1 MTMSSQGLQKQD
13 HGALLTPLE
22 FSAVLKRQRPGSRF
36 NLLGKL
42 WNLPNTML
50 GLGYG
55 ALGYGV
61 GLLLGRRPKIS
72 LGHNAVQFT
81 NNPLGGVG
89 AITLGNTSIYNMDPN
104 AIHPNGA
111 STADHEEQHTYQ
123 GEQLG
128 PLYLPSNI
136 ASGLWA
142 LLRNRDWHGPAN
154 WNETGPQ
161 QSPPRPWPA
170 SPGQ

>member
-1 MTMSSQGLQKQD
+1 MSRQGQLYEAHD
-13 HGALLTPLE
+13 PLLTPRE
-22 FSAVLKRQRPGSRF
+22 MAEVLKRQKAGRRF

-42 WNLPNTML
+42 WNAPNTLL

-61 GLLLGRRPKIS
+61 GRLKGQRPGIS

-81 NNPLGGVG
+81 DNPFGGVS
-89 AITLGNTSIYNMDPN
+89 AITLGNTSIYNMNPN
-104 AIHPNGA
+104 HIDDNGA
-111 STADHEEQHTYQ
+111 TTAEHEEQHTYQ

-136 ASGLWA
+136 AGGLWA
-142 LLRNRDWHGPAN
+142 LLRNGNWHGAAN

-161 QSPPRPWPA
+161 LSPPRPWPA
-170 SPGQ
+170 RAGR

>member
-1 MTMSSQGLQKQD
+1 M
-13 HGALLTPLE
+13 
-22 FSAVLKRQRPGSRF
+22 
-36 NLLGKL
+36 
-42 WNLPNTML
+42 

-61 GLLLGRRPKIS
+61 GLLKGSRPGIS

-81 NNPLGGVG
+81 NNPFGGVS

-104 AIHPNGA
+104 RIYPNGA
-111 STADHEEQHTYQ
+111 SAADHEAQHTYQ
-123 GEQLG
+123 GELLG

-136 ASGLWA
+136 AGGLWA
-142 LLRNRDWHGPAN
+142 LLRNHDWHGPAN

-170 SPGQ
+170 RLGQ